1 MLEGVALAP
10 IWLIDMA
17 LSRSVDE
24 LGKALGAQILN
35 EQAAC
40 DQYISMGNA
49 ILGYCFL
56 QYRAGTLS
64 MEQFLQKAGE
74 EADSGSSD
82 LECETVYD
90 LLNRT
95 EATPDI
101 GESREPLIQEMN
113 GLFITVAKL
122 AEEQWHALQ
131 QAAPEMIGQ

>member
-17 LSRSVDE
+17 LARSVDE
-24 LGKALGAQILN
+24 LRKALEAQQWN
-35 EQAAC
+35 EIAAC
-40 DQYISMGNA
+40 GHFNSMGNA
-49 ILGYCFL
+49 MLGYYFL

-82 LECETVYD
+82 LKCETVYE

-101 GESREPLIQEMN
+101 GKSREPLIQEMN

-131 QAAPEMIGQ
+131 QAAPEMIGE